1 MQEKSLQT
9 FQYYKEIVLKH
20 LFCSLLHELWIL
32 PVSVYKNYLWAHLI
46 QLSSSE
52 TSFAEAKISSASSVL
67 DCGLRQA
74 NNFIKHIAVSYFG
87 KSKERLYGIEW
98 THRLLLLGLR
108 NNELMALF
116 N

>member
-1 MQEKSLQT
+1 MQEKPIQT

-52 TSFAEAKISSASSVL
+52 MSFAEAKISSASSVL
-67 DCGLRQA
+67 DCGLRQSQK
-74 NNFIKHIAVSYFG
+74 FY
-87 KSKERLYGIEW
+87 
-98 THRLLLLGLR
+98 
-108 NNELMALF
+108 
-116 N
+116 